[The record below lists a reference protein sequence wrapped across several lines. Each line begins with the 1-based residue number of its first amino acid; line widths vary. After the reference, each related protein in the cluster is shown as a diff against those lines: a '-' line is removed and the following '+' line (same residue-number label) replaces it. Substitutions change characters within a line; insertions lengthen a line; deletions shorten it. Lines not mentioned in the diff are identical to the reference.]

1 MATAKTTA
9 KDQMVTKLIGLKDFR
24 LNLSAYTA
32 QVESKKVRLIV
43 LKKNKPVL
51 EINPITAEEYTLE
64 SLRKDIAEA
73 REQVKRGE
81 LYTLEEVKEHLG
93 L

>member
-1 MATAKTTA
+1 MT
-9 KDQMVTKLIGLKDFR
+9 TKLIGLKEFR
-24 LNLSAYTA
+24 LNLADYTK
-32 QVESKKVRLIV
+32 QVESGKVRLIV

-51 EINPITAEEYTLE
+51 EINPIKQKKEFTLDDLE
-64 SLRKDIAEA
+64 QEIAEA

-81 LYTLEEVKEHLG
+81 VYTLEEVKKELG